1 MGLGWLLIP
10 ALSGYWLLTHWNR
23 TRFEVERISGYH
35 LLFRSAIAGGL
46 LLASAYALLTL
57 LSPLWPQVSTVW
69 TAFVPFPYAGTFVLS
84 ACIGC
89 GLPFLL
95 NRYDSRQEAAR
106 RAISRHGNLIEQ
118 LMAEAI
124 ERQALVQLS
133 LKSGKVYVGL
143 GLASALAGPDALEI
157 SLIPLASGYRAADI
171 QTMHLTTYYTP
182 VLEHLPEHLSH
193 EDFRVVIP
201 LTEIVSARLFDPEA
215 YLAFQT
221 GESLTPTESD
231 CPAAGETD

>member
-10 ALSGYWLLTHWNR
+10 ALAGYWFLTHWNW
-23 TRFEVERISGYH
+23 TRFQAERASGYH

-46 LLASAYALLTL
+46 LLTGAYVLLTL
-57 LSPLWPQVSTVW
+57 LSPLCPQDCAAW

-84 ACIGC
+84 AGL
-89 GLPFLL
+89 GYVLPFLL
-95 NRYDSRQEAAR
+95 NRYYSRQEAAR
-106 RAISRHGNLIEQ
+106 HAIARHGNLIEQ

-124 ERQALVQLS
+124 ERQVLVQLS

-157 SLIPLASGYRAADI
+157 SLIPLASGYRAVDT
-171 QTMHLTTYYTP
+171 QTMHLTTYYAP
-182 VLEHLPEHLSH
+182 VLEKLTQHLTD

-201 LTEIVSARLFDPEA
+201 LTEVVSARLFDFEA
-215 YLAFQT
+215 HIAFQA
-221 GESLTPTESD
+221 GESPTPTRSD
-231 CPAAGETD
+231 GPAAGETD